1 MGGSA
6 IEDKLQT
13 GVGETIEKLI
23 RGGVVVWVITGD
35 KEETAINIAVA
46 CQLLWSEERMDRII
60 INTKVLPDG
69 TSTKDR
75 QPF

>member
-1 MGGSA
+1 MLGGTA

-46 CQLLWSEERMDRII
+46 CQLLWAEDRMDRCI
-60 INTKVLPDG
+60 INTKASG
-69 TSTKDR
+69 AFRTR
-75 QPF
+75 F